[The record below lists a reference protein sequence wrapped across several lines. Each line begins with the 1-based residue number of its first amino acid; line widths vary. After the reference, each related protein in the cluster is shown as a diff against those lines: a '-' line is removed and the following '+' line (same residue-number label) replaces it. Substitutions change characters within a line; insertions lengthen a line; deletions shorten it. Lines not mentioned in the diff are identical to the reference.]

1 MHQLV
6 QAYPHLKLQQYSG
19 QISASW
25 QELLWRTVH
34 QEWVPIA
41 DSTNLP
47 STFCPTAAHL
57 GGAQTQIL
65 CLIINALACNG
76 H

>member
-6 QAYPHLKLQQYSG
+6 QALPTPQTPMYSG
-19 QISASW
+19 EMSASQ
-25 QELLWRTVH
+25 QELLWSTVH
-34 QEWVPIA
+34 QQWVLIA

-57 GGAQTQIL
+57 GGAQTQKNCVL
-65 CLIINALACNG
+65 L
-76 H
+76 